1 MPVRRGSG
9 LPCPVLGFPTAVH
22 RAGAGRLPRRSGKF
36 FFSYAMNLN
45 WTILS
50 RVLRGCSG
58 LVAGR
63 AMRGLERQARGG
75 LRPVSLRKILSDGC
89 ADGPLCFFEKDA
101 PGRSGRRVVVADL
114 LQPAHDRLAFDRQL
128 EQGAEVAPKP
138 VRGDQRLDVLR
149 VEVQIDRDASP
160 AVVLL
165 DASVVS
171 AVQSGRAVPVFEA
184 EGERLVAR
192 RIVERD
198 FRILVPV
205 AGPTPALRVG

>member
-1 MPVRRGSG
+1 
-9 LPCPVLGFPTAVH
+9 
-22 RAGAGRLPRRSGKF
+22 
-36 FFSYAMNLN
+36 MNLN
-45 WTILS
+45 GTILMS
-50 RVLRGCSG
+50 CAARLFR
-58 LVAGR
+58 AGR
-63 AMRGLERQARGG
+63 WESDAWIGASSEGR
-75 LRPVSLRKILSDGC
+75 VSLRKILSDGC
-89 ADGPLCFFEKDA
+89 AGGPLCFFEKDA
-101 PGRSGRRVVVADL
+101 PGRSGRRVVIADL
-114 LQPAHDRLAFDRQL
+114 LQPTHDRLAFDRQL

-149 VEVQIDRDASP
+149 VEAQIERDASP

-184 EGERLVAR
+184 ELVAR

>member
-1 MPVRRGSG
+1 M
-9 LPCPVLGFPTAVH
+9 
-22 RAGAGRLPRRSGKF
+22 GRSLC
-36 FFSYAMNLN
+36 
-45 WTILS
+45 
-50 RVLRGCSG
+50 RVLHGCSG

-89 ADGPLCFFEKDA
+89 AGGPLCFFEKDA
-101 PGRSGRRVVVADL
+101 PGRSGRRVVIADL
-114 LQPAHDRLAFDRQL
+114 LQPTHDRLAFDRQL

-149 VEVQIDRDASP
+149 VEAQIERDASP

>member
-1 MPVRRGSG
+1 MLCTVVPEPVVERTTCG
-9 LPCPVLGFPTAVH
+9 PQ
-22 RAGAGRLPRRSGKF
+22 RS
-36 FFSYAMNLN
+36 
-45 WTILS
+45 
-50 RVLRGCSG
+50 
-58 LVAGR
+58 
-63 AMRGLERQARGG
+63 ARGRS
-75 LRPVSLRKILSDGC
+75 RPVSLREILSGGC
-89 ADGPLCFFEKDA
+89 AGGPLCFFEKNA

-114 LQPAHDRLAFDRQL
+114 LQPAHDRLALDRQF

-149 VEVQIDRDASP
+149 VEAQIDRDASP

-171 AVQSGRAVPVFEA
+171 AVQSGRAVPVFKT

-205 AGPTPALRVG
+205 VGPAPALRTG

>member
-1 MPVRRGSG
+1 M
-9 LPCPVLGFPTAVH
+9 
-22 RAGAGRLPRRSGKF
+22 GRSLC
-36 FFSYAMNLN
+36 
-45 WTILS
+45 
-50 RVLRGCSG
+50 RVLHGCSG

-89 ADGPLCFFEKDA
+89 AGGPLCFFEKDA
-101 PGRSGRRVVVADL
+101 PGRSGRRVVIADL
-114 LQPAHDRLAFDRQL
+114 LQPTHDRLAFDRQL

-149 VEVQIDRDASP
+149 VEAQIERDASP

-171 AVQSGRAVPVFEA
+171 AVQSGRAVPVLQA
-184 EGERLVAR
+184 EGPGFESLCFHQKIREL
-192 RIVERD
+192 RINFVTL
-198 FRILVPV
+198 FIF
-205 AGPTPALRVG
+205 PAHNLHTNRPFDLTDGHR